1 MANDDNQPATRKDLF
16 ILEKKIDNRFDGFE
30 MILKIWKDEIYR
42 HFGVISE
49 DTRHDAMGANKD
61 TIELIKDKQ
70 QKHDVR
76 IRKLEDHVGMIT

>member
-1 MANDDNQPATRKDLF
+1 
-16 ILEKKIDNRFDGFE
+16 
-30 MILKIWKDEIYR
+30 
-42 HFGVISE
+42 
-49 DTRHDAMGANKD
+49 MGANKD